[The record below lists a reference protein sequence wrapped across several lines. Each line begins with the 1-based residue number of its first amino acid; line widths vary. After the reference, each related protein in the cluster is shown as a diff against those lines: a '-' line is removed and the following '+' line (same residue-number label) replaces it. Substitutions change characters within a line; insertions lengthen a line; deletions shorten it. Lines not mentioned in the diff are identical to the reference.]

1 MLSFLREAGV
11 DVDMV
16 VEVPDV
22 WGVPAAFDVT
32 QT

>member
-16 VEVPDV
+16 AEVPDV
-22 WGVPAAFDVT
+22 WGVSAAFDAT
-32 QT
+32 QS